1 MVKWKREKVQDHKF
15 DFVDVEQFEKKGFAN
30 KIKYSYVF
38 LIVLK
43 SVLVYLADL
52 YNAGGLILSD
62 LGDKW
67 GGITP
72 KIPFSI
78 SRWVFLGSV
87 VVSFI
92 LLFIE
97 VRKAKK
103 IIASGD
109 ISYAFT
115 STVATRYYTLTSYA
129 HWCFFQEIINQQ
141 RTQDRIAFFVFFAFK
156 GWKRLIFCDGPRQ
169 VINAFILFAIYQQK
183 GVHTNLKIYGGLYRQ
198 ASIAVILFTVTV
210 FVVSLLLLL
219 FAFLLYLPLLCKI
232 RGNLKEYCC
241 HIIDKRIAEL
251 LLKQRKNRKKDGKA
265 LKAPKHLAG
274 VAPTLPSIDDDKE
287 SYNQMSPQ
295 MRPPLAYG
303 MPPPTDPYIMG
314 KPNIPQ
320 NYSPPPQIMY
330 NHQHSN
336 SAGSLEGRIG
346 FNNPYI
352 GGGNDSSQGVAPIY
366 NANGQFIGTDK
377 YPERP
382 DSNNSNSA
390 YSDTSTKYSAGQGR
404 TPYPY
409 PPQHQYPYQQMPKGG
424 FNDNVD
430 PYGQKIPYNPPNQY
444 HEQNYYDANDYN
456 DYDYNNY
463 SPSQKS
469 PQNTQFFP
477 TESARQQITNAIPP
491 SQRNNVRYQQNRPY
505 NNYQSQGNPRY

>member
-169 VINAFILFAIYQQK
+169 TSFNCCYTF
-183 GVHTNLKIYGGLYRQ
+183 H
-198 ASIAVILFTVTV
+198 
-210 FVVSLLLLL
+210 
-219 FAFLLYLPLLCKI
+219 CH
-232 RGNLKEYCC
+232 GNLKEYCC

-295 MRPPLAYG
+295 MRPPVAYG

-336 SAGSLEGRIG
+336 SAGSLE
-346 FNNPYI
+346 
-352 GGGNDSSQGVAPIY
+352 
-366 NANGQFIGTDK
+366 DK